1 MGTFTVKKAKLK
13 DRSLEV
19 NLDETIITTSGGGS
33 VTNEI
38 LKKCNTLVHDD
49 LLAAFDRLKIHM
61 VKACDFKKS
70 ELITPESIESLDL
83 SLLSDYHIKGFSIGG
98 DDESEGVVL
107 IGSREFSSGKVLNII
122 TPFIRY
128 AEEVDPY
135 EFSAEL
141 ADAVNAAVYEVE
153 QYLFEDKYAI
163 KQLEIPFDEEEHQNQ
178 EAA

>member
-1 MGTFTVKKAKLK
+1 MSTIIVKKAKLK

-19 NLDETIITTSGGGS
+19 NLEETITTSGGGS

-49 LLAAFDRLKIHM
+49 LIAAFDHLKIHM

-70 ELITPESIESLDL
+70 ELIDRTTIDDFDL
-83 SLLSDYHIKGFSIGG
+83 SFLSDYRIKGFSIGG
-98 DDESEGVVL
+98 ADDNEGVVL

-128 AEEVDPY
+128 ADEIDPY
-135 EFSAEL
+135 EFSCEL
-141 ADAVNAAVYEVE
+141 ADAINAAVYEVE
-153 QYLFEDKYAI
+153 QYLFADKYAV
-163 KQLEIPFDEEEHQNQ
+163 KQLEIPFDEEGNDEN

>member
-1 MGTFTVKKAKLK
+1 MSTITVKKAKLK

-19 NLDETIITTSGGGS
+19 NLEETINTPGGGS

-49 LLAAFDRLKIHM
+49 LIAAFDRLKVHM

-70 ELITPESIESLDL
+70 ELITGESIENFDL
-83 SLLSDYHIKGFSIGG
+83 SLLSDYRVKGFSIGG
-98 DDESEGVVL
+98 QDDNEGVVL
-107 IGSREFSSGKVLNII
+107 IGSREFASGKILNII

-128 AEEVDPY
+128 ADEVDPY
-135 EFSAEL
+135 EFAPEL
-141 ADAVNAAVYEVE
+141 ADAINAAVYEVE
-153 QYLFEDKYAI
+153 QYLFENKYAI
-163 KQLEIPFDEEEHQNQ
+163 KQLEIPFDEEDQENS

>member
-1 MGTFTVKKAKLK
+1 MGSITVKKAKLK

-19 NLDETIITTSGGGS
+19 NLDETVNTNGGGS

-49 LLAAFDRLKIHM
+49 LIAAFENLKVHM

-70 ELITPESIESLDL
+70 ELISAETIEDFDIN
-83 SLLSDYHIKGFSIGG
+83 LLSDYHIKGFSIGG
-98 DDESEGVVL
+98 EDENEGVVL
-107 IGSREFSSGKVLNII
+107 IGSREFASGKVLNII
-122 TPFIRY
+122 TPFIRF
-128 AEEVDPY
+128 ADEVDPY
-135 EFSAEL
+135 EFASEL

-163 KQLEIPFDEEEHQNQ
+163 KQLEIPFDAEDN

>member
-1 MGTFTVKKAKLK
+1 MSTITVKKAKLK

-19 NLDETIITTSGGGS
+19 NLDETITTSGGGS

-70 ELITPESIESLDL
+70 ELITKESIENFDL
-83 SLLSDYHIKGFSIGG
+83 SLLSDYRVKGFSIGG
-98 DDESEGVVL
+98 EDDNEGVVL
-107 IGSREFSSGKVLNII
+107 IGSREFASGKVLNII

-128 AEEVDPY
+128 ADEVDPY
-135 EFSAEL
+135 EFAPEL

-163 KQLEIPFDEEEHQNQ
+163 KQLEIDFEEDREEN

>member
-1 MGTFTVKKAKLK
+1 MSTITVKKAKLK

-19 NLDETIITTSGGGS
+19 NLDETITTSGGGS

-70 ELITPESIESLDL
+70 ELITKESIENFDL
-83 SLLSDYHIKGFSIGG
+83 SLLSDYRVKGFSIGG
-98 DDESEGVVL
+98 EDDNEGVVL
-107 IGSREFSSGKVLNII
+107 IGSREFASGKVLNII

-128 AEEVDPY
+128 ADEVDPY
-135 EFSAEL
+135 EYAPEL

-163 KQLEIPFDEEEHQNQ
+163 KQLEIDFEEDREEN

>member
-1 MGTFTVKKAKLK
+1 MSTISVKKAKLK

-19 NLDETIITTSGGGS
+19 NLEETITTPGGGS

-49 LLAAFDRLKIHM
+49 LIAAFDRLKVHM

-70 ELITPESIESLDL
+70 ELITPNSIEDFDL
-83 SLLSDYHIKGFSIGG
+83 SLLSDYRIKGFSIGG
-98 DDESEGVVL
+98 EDDNEGVVL
-107 IGSREFSSGKVLNII
+107 IGSREFASGKVLNII

-128 AEEVDPY
+128 ADEVDPY
-135 EFSAEL
+135 EFAPEL
-141 ADAVNAAVYEVE
+141 ADAINAAVYEVE

-163 KQLEIPFDEEEHQNQ
+163 KQLEIPFDEEGNHDN

>member
-1 MGTFTVKKAKLK
+1 MSTITVKKAKLK

-19 NLDETIITTSGGGS
+19 NLEETITTNGGGS

-49 LLAAFDRLKIHM
+49 LVAAFDRLKIHM

-70 ELITPESIESLDL
+70 ELITDDTIEDFDL
-83 SLLSDYHIKGFSIGG
+83 SQLSDYRIKGFSIGG
-98 DDESEGVVL
+98 EDDNEGVVL
-107 IGSREFSSGKVLNII
+107 IGSREFASGKVLNII

-128 AEEVDPY
+128 ADEVDPY
-135 EFSAEL
+135 EFAPEL
-141 ADAVNAAVYEVE
+141 ADAINAAVYEVE
-153 QYLFEDKYAI
+153 QYLFENKYAI
-163 KQLEIPFDEEEHQNQ
+163 KQLEIPFDEEDQENS